1 MSNRRWTV
9 EEIEYL
15 IESWGKLSVT
25 TIAKKLNR
33 TEKAII
39 EKKSKLKLGSFNA
52 NSGYIS
58 LNELLRYIYRNNSS
72 SYIKKKML
80 SNGLPTIDKKRHKG
94 SIKMV
99 NIDVFWEWGEKHQ
112 NILNFRSLEENLF
125 GQEPMWVKAKR
136 KTDYENQLKYKS
148 GEKWTEDE
156 VARLKKYTELG
167 FSLSKISEEL
177 CRSKHS
183 IRRKRYDYY
192 MV

>member
-15 IESWGKLSVT
+15 TESWGKLSVA

-39 EKKSKLKLGSFNA
+39 EKKDRLKLGSFNV

-58 LNELLRYIYRNNSS
+58 LNELLRYMYRNNSN
-72 SYIKKKML
+72 SYIKKNML
-80 SNGLPTIDKKRHKG
+80 NNGLPTIDKKINKC

-99 NIDVFWEWGEKHQ
+99 NIDDFWVWAEKHQ

-125 GQEPMWVKAKR
+125 GSEPMWVKDKR

-148 GEKWTEDE
+148 NEKWTEDE
-156 VARLKKYTELG
+156 VARLRKYTELG
-167 FSLSKISEEL
+167 YSLSKISEEL
-177 CRSKHS
+177 CRSKSS